1 MVMQYRLKLCI
12 EHDFAETHLLEAK
25 RDRQSLGKYYLKF
38 LQSKNMNSGISILVR
53 AGDDLA
59 AAEDF
64 LVSLLKHNSYKPIEV
79 LLWAKNAQQ
88 AMNMSS
94 NYITQIF
101 IRVLP
106 AGMTTLGLI
115 NQQARY
121 DNLLIVDLP
130 FKITGDDLHGWA
142 QQKVTNQANSI
153 LTDKEQTSTLVETPL
168 NTKLEELAMVLG
180 QPLTYANTK
189 VAPLLKSQP
198 KHPPSIEKSKY
209 HNTVS
214 PTKPAEK
221 SINKSELE
229 EKIILNEQEIQGI
242 YLEITQIDVDIAK
255 LESQYHLL
263 TENDPEKQVLKDALK
278 DKVLAS
284 CSLLIDL
291 KDAQD
296 KQQELHVHSICGAGK

>member
-1 MVMQYRLKLCI
+1 MN
-12 EHDFAETHLLEAK
+12 
-25 RDRQSLGKYYLKF
+25 F

-79 LLWAKNAQQ
+79 LLWAKNPQQ
-88 AMNMSS
+88 ALNMSS

-106 AGMTTLGLI
+106 TGMTTLGRI

-121 DNLLIVDLP
+121 DNLLILDLP
-130 FKITGDDLHGWA
+130 FKITGDVLHGWA
-142 QQKVTNQANSI
+142 QQKVTNLTNSI
-153 LTDKEQTSTLVETPL
+153 WSNKQKTSTLDETPL
-168 NTKLEELAMVLG
+168 NTKLADLAMVLG
-180 QPLTYANTK
+180 QPLPYADTK
-189 VAPLLKSQP
+189 VEPLLKSQP
-198 KHPPSIEKSKY
+198 KHTTSIEKPHY
-209 HNTVS
+209 NNTVS
-214 PTKPAEK
+214 SSKPTEK
-221 SINKSELE
+221 SKIKTELE
-229 EKIILNEQEIQGI
+229 GKIFLNEHKIQEIEM
-242 YLEITQIDVDIAK
+242 EITQIDVDIVQ

-263 TENDPEKQVLKDALK
+263 PGNTLEKQALKDALK

-284 CSLLIDL
+284 CCLLIDL

-296 KQQELHVHSICGAGK
+296 KQQELLIHSICGAEK